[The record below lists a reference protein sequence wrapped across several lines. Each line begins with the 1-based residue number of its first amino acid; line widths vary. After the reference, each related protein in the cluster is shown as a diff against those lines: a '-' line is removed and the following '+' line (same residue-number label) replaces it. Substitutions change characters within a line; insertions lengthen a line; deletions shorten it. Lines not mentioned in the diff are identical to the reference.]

1 MKKTVPKLRWLAIPA
16 LICYLPLTV
25 AAEANAAASVRAAL
39 PLAAII
45 QAPDVTVTGRVTDEK
60 GEGLPGVNVVVKGT
74 SNGTSTDVDGRYS
87 ITVPDNATLV
97 VSYVGY
103 TPREIAVGGRTTID
117 VPLAPDAQSLSEVVV
132 VGYLTQNRQDVTGSV
147 ASVSSEDIRRAPVA
161 TVNEAIQG
169 RLPGVTVTS
178 SGQPGQAS
186 NVNVRGIGTLG
197 GTSSGPLYIV
207 DGLWTDNVRDFNPA
221 DAESVQVLKD
231 AASLAAYGSRG
242 ANGVVIITTRKGRAG
257 TPAITFNGY
266 TGVQNIAKRYDLMG
280 AQEWAAVNNLA
291 YENAG
296 LPRQPASSQLTGTD
310 TDWQDELFQTGRI
323 QDYNL
328 GFSGGNESSNFLIS
342 AGYFNQKGTIVG
354 PKFERYSLR
363 LNSGF
368 NRGRLRVGQNALLTR
383 ADQVRVNG
391 LPFIDVVRLPPTL
404 PVLDPANPGGFAFG
418 NSNNNTFGT
427 NPIASQDLLRSTGL
441 SYRLQGNI
449 FGEVSIFDFLRY
461 RLNLATELHNFRD
474 EDRRKYGQQRQNDP
488 LNPSFLFQGRG
499 SELFLMAEN
508 TLTFDRSFGN
518 NNVTAVV
525 GYSEQK
531 NTFEISRATNRGY
544 GTGPT
549 YYWSLDAGS
558 QNPAVSG
565 STDIWTKR
573 SYFAQ
578 VTYDYNQRYLLTG
591 AYRRDGS
598 SRFSPENLYGDF
610 YAASAGWRVSE
621 EAFFDG
627 ITAISNLKVRGSY
640 GQLGNDGLPGNY
652 LYQGFINPNVNYPFG
667 TSQTV
672 LNGNAQTQLASTG
685 IRWETRATTNIGF
698 DIGLLED
705 RFTFS
710 ADYYVSRTKDAL
722 VAPDPAFFLGNAG
735 INPYRNLGRIENRG
749 FEFLASYNENRSKF
763 RYGIQANLSTL
774 KNKVLELTDVPGQ
787 VFNAGPEGGIT
798 RTEVGYPVGSFY
810 LYQFDGIFQT
820 GDNIANSAQPDAQ
833 PGDVRYKDL
842 NGDGRITDDA
852 DRAHSGSPFPKLQYG
867 VNLTSGYGGFD
878 LAVFFQGV
886 SGNDVWNATR
896 FWTDRLD
903 ENSAYRSDLNPWTI
917 TNPSTTTPRPVKE
930 GPSAR
935 NNSRAASTR
944 WLESGSYM
952 RLKNIQL
959 GYTIPKEVL
968 ERVKGISSVRVY
980 LTGQNV
986 FTITDYSGYDPET
999 IGGGGG
1005 VLTRGLDEGSYP
1017 NVRTF
1022 TAGIQLGF

>member
-1 MKKTVPKLRWLAIPA
+1 MKKPVPKLRWLAIPA
-16 LICYLPLTV
+16 LLCSLPLTV
-25 AAEANAAASVRAAL
+25 AAEASAAASVRAAL
-39 PLAAII
+39 PYAVLQAADITI
-45 QAPDVTVTGRVTDEK
+45 SGRVTDEK

-74 SNGTSTDVDGRYS
+74 TNGTQTDVDGRYT
-87 ITVPDNATLV
+87 ITAPDNATLV
-97 VSYVGY
+97 ISYVGY
-103 TPREIAVGGRTTID
+103 TPRELAVGGRTTID
-117 VPLAPDAQSLSEVVV
+117 VPLAPDAQSLNEVVI

-147 ASVSSEDIRRAPVA
+147 ASVSAEDIRRAPVA
-161 TVNEAIQG
+161 TVTEAIQG

-280 AQEWAAVNNLA
+280 AQEWAEVNNLA

-296 LPRQPASSQLTGTD
+296 LRRQPASNQLTGTD

-342 AGYFNQKGTIVG
+342 AGYFNQKGTIIG

-418 NSNNNTFGT
+418 NSNNSTFGT

-449 FGEVSIFDFLRY
+449 YGEVSIFDFLRY

-474 EDRRKYGQQRQNDP
+474 EDRRKFGQQRQNAP
-488 LNPSFLFQGRG
+488 LDPSFLYQGRG

-508 TLTFDRSFGN
+508 TLTFDQSFGN

-565 STDIWTKR
+565 GTDTWTKR

-578 VTYDYNQRYLLTG
+578 VTYDYNQRYLLTA

-667 TSQTV
+667 TAQTV
-672 LNGNAQTQLASTG
+672 LNGNSQTQLASTG
-685 IRWETRATTNIGF
+685 IKWETRATTNIGF
-698 DIGLLED
+698 DLGLLED

-710 ADYYVSRTKDAL
+710 ADYYISRTKDAL
-722 VAPDPAFFLGNAG
+722 VNPDPAFFLGNQG
-735 INPYRNLGRIENRG
+735 INPFVNLGRIENRG
-749 FEFLASYNENRSKF
+749 FEFIASYNENRSKF
-763 RYGIQANLSTL
+763 RYGVQANMSTL

-820 GDNIANSAQPDAQ
+820 GDNIANSAQPNAK

-842 NGDGRITDDA
+842 NGDGRISED

-867 VNLTSGYGGFD
+867 LNLTSGYGEFD
-878 LAVFFQGV
+878 LAVFFQGIA
-886 SGNDVWNATR
+886 GNDVWNGTR

-903 ENSAYRSDLNPWTI
+903 ENSAYRSDLNPWTT

-930 GPSAR
+930 GESAR
-935 NNSRAASTR
+935 NNSRIASTR
-944 WLESGSYM
+944 WLESGSYLRM
-952 RLKNIQL
+952 KNVQL
-959 GYTIPKEVL
+959 GYTLPKGML
-968 ERVKGISSVRVY
+968 ERVKGVGSVRVY

-986 FTITDYSGYDPET
+986 FTITDYTGYDPET
-999 IGGGGG
+999 IGGVTGG